1 MIQCLCFLPQ
11 WAEYVLFASLLV
23 AVSIIFSFMAYFY
36 TYIDPAE
43 IEAQI
48 RREQGL
54 EPEEEK
60 KETLEMEDRDKEQK
74 NEQELKHTKL

>member
-1 MIQCLCFLPQ
+1 M
-11 WAEYVLFASLLV
+11 FASLLV
-23 AVSIIFSFMAYFY
+23 AVSIIFSVMAYFY

-54 EPEEEK
+54 EPEDK
-60 KETLEMEDRDKEQK
+60 RKETLEMEDKDKDQK
-74 NEQELKHTKL
+74 NEQEAKQTKL

>member
-1 MIQCLCFLPQ
+1 MTLLFLTQ

-43 IEAQI
+43 IEDRI
-48 RREQGL
+48 RKEQGL
-54 EPEEEK
+54 EPEK
-60 KETLEMEDRDKEQK
+60 KEKNTLEMREKDEEKE
-74 NEQELKHTKL
+74 NEQEVKQTKI